1 MQREQRL
8 KRELARMESN
18 PPSGISVCPKEDN
31 KLNVLEAVLLGP
43 ENSPYSEGI
52 FKLEILVPDSY
63 PFAPPS
69 IKFLTK
75 VYHPNIDDNG
85 RICLDL
91 IKMPPKGCWK
101 PTIGI
106 EGLLIAVKML
116 LQNPNPGDPL
126 MADIAQEYMN
136 ERAEF
141 EKKAKL
147 WCDKYASDTI

>member
-8 KRELARMESN
+8 KRELSKIEKK
-18 PPSGISVCPKEDN
+18 PPKGISVAPKED
-31 KLNVLEAVLLGP
+31 KLNILEASLIGP
-43 ENSPYSEGI
+43 ENSPYSDGL
-52 FKLEILVPDSY
+52 FKLEILIPDNY
-63 PFAPPS
+63 PFSPPS

-91 IKMPPKGCWK
+91 IKMPPGGNWK

-106 EGLLIAVKML
+106 EGLLIAIQML
-116 LQNPNPGDPL
+116 LQNPNPNDPL
-126 MADIAQEYMN
+126 MVDIAEEFVN
-136 ERAEF
+136 ERKEF

-147 WCDKYASDTI
+147 WCDKYARDNL